1 MVCFFVVGLWGGLF
15 EINYFALREVNYKY
29 KKYGV
34 HMQSAQLNSGSW
46 KTTVEQ
52 FITHHA
58 VQNFIVF
65 LIVLNAGLLGLET
78 NPEITQAYGG
88 VLSFLDHLILG
99 IFTLEIVLLISVRG
113 WGFFKDPWCIFDFIV
128 VGIALVPA
136 TEALSVLRSLRVLR
150 VLRLIN
156 KIESMRKVVGGLL
169 HSLPG
174 LGSVFSLILIIF
186 YVSGVI
192 TTNEFGREF
201 PELFGNLGKSFF
213 TLFQVMTLE
222 SWSDSV
228 ARPVMEKFPYA
239 WTFFVLYILIA
250 TFIVVNLFIAVIV
263 DSLNAH
269 TKQEDDANGVKS
281 ASELEILALKKE
293 IIELKALIQSKF

>member
-1 MVCFFVVGLWGGLF
+1 
-15 EINYFALREVNYKY
+15 
-29 KKYGV
+29 
-34 HMQSAQLNSGSW
+34 MQTLQSSPESW
-46 KTTVEQ
+46 KTKVEC
-52 FITHHA
+52 FIMQHS

-65 LIVLNAGLLGLET
+65 LIVLNAALLGLET
-78 NPEITQAYGG
+78 NPEITQTYGSI
-88 VLSFLDHLILG
+88 LTWFDHVILG

-113 WGFFKDPWCIFDFIV
+113 WSFFKDPWCIFDFIV

-156 KIESMRKVVGGLL
+156 HVESMRKVVGGLL

-174 LGSVFSLILIIF
+174 LGSVFSLIVIIF

-201 PELFGNLGKSFF
+201 PEFFGDLGNSFF

-222 SWSDSV
+222 SWSDSI

-239 WTFFVLYILIA
+239 WTFFVFFILIA

-263 DSLNAH
+263 DSLNTH
-269 TKQEDDANGVKS
+269 TKQEDDANGVKTN
-281 ASELEILALKKE
+281 AELEIIALKKE
-293 IIELKALIQSKF
+293 IIELKELIHSKL

>member
-1 MVCFFVVGLWGGLF
+1 MSG
-15 EINYFALREVNYKY
+15 
-29 KKYGV
+29 
-34 HMQSAQLNSGSW
+34 QSVIANTW
-46 KTTVEQ
+46 KTKVEH
-52 FITHHA
+52 FIMQHS

-65 LIVLNAGLLGLET
+65 LIVLNAALLGLET
-78 NPEITQAYGG
+78 NPQITQTYGEI
-88 VLSFLDHLILG
+88 LTWFDHVILG
-99 IFTLEIVLLISVRG
+99 IFTLEIVLLIGVRG
-113 WGFFKDPWCIFDFIV
+113 WAFFKDPWCIFDFIV

-156 KIESMRKVVGGLL
+156 KVESMRKVVGGLL

-201 PELFGNLGKSFF
+201 PEFFGDLGNSFF

-222 SWSDSV
+222 SWSDSI

-239 WTFFVLYILIA
+239 WTFFVLFILIA
-250 TFIVVNLFIAVIV
+250 TFIIVNLFIAVIV

-269 TKQEDDANGVKS
+269 TKEEDDANGIKS
-281 ASELEILALKKE
+281 PAEIEIIALKKE
-293 IIELKALIQSKF
+293 IIELKELIHTKL